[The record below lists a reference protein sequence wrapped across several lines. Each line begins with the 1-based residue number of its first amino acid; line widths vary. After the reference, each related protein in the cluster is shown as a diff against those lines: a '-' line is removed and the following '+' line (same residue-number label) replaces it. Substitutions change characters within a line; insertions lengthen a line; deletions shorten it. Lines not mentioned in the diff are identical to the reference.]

1 MNHRL
6 IQILHGQK
14 GWRPTYAKRKTMSH
28 LITDE
33 LALLR
38 RFEPVLR
45 FTRGEHFF
53 PMDVAPY
60 VAGCCLCVQRPE
72 EPVQVLVP
80 AGRLKVEDLAIPYP
94 DEFGAVHYLKFVGSA
109 QRQPATAKEA
119 QTAANFRPQE
129 RFHAGLGRLARVGYG
144 SRLIDALF
152 SISLLARGRVPGATA
167 AAAKQAYQSLIGE
180 HERYIYYGRVVRQN
194 GWLILQY
201 WFFYSFNNWRSG
213 FYGANDHEAD
223 WEMACLYL
231 TEDEQRGAVQPVWVA
246 YASHDYQGDD
256 LRRHWDD
263 PEVEKVNGH
272 PVIYVGAG
280 SHASYFSQGE
290 YLTEIELAFLTPL
303 ARLAERWQRIWRE
316 RLRQYVA
323 ERADGQPSELAH
335 IFRVPFVD
343 YARGD
348 GLTIGPSQA
357 KAWETP
363 CLLEPPPAW
372 VTLYRGLWGLY
383 THDPFAGEDAPAG
396 PMYNRD
402 GSVRRAWYDPLG
414 WAGLDK
420 AAPPDEA
427 LVQTAAEERRL
438 QESQAQLREQIE
450 VKARD
455 LQGLG
460 VRVAAMQSQPH
471 LYRLYTDQQ
480 QQMEQLAQEID
491 HLRRQLTAEQALS
504 QAFQF
509 YAKRLQTEQP
519 GSLRSHIRRAHRP
532 ASAERLRISRLA
544 EMWAAASVGLML
556 VLVVAVAYFARQYLF
571 FSLAGVIA
579 FYTLIEAG
587 FRGRLSGLLTSV
599 TIGLS
604 ALAALVIVYE
614 FFWQIVVVGVLV
626 AGGYMLWENLREL
639 WG

>member
-1 MNHRL
+1 
-6 IQILHGQK
+6 
-14 GWRPTYAKRKTMSH
+14 MSH
-28 LITDE
+28 LITSVEDN

-72 EPVQVLVP
+72 EPVQILAP
-80 AGRLKVEDLAIPYP
+80 AGRLTLEDLAAPYP
-94 DEFGAVHYLKFVGSA
+94 DEFGAVHYLKFVGA
-109 QRQPATAKEA
+109 PAKQPVGQQG
-119 QTAANFRPQE
+119 QTAVYTRRQE
-129 RFHAGLGRLARVGYG
+129 RFQAGLGRLARVGYG

-167 AAAKQAYQSLIGE
+167 AAAKQAYQNLIGE
-180 HERYIYYGRVVRQN
+180 RERYVYYGRVVRQN

-231 TEDEQRGAVQPVWVA
+231 TEDEQSGVVQPVWVA

-256 LRRHWDD
+256 LRRHWND
-263 PEVEKVNGH
+263 PELEKVDGH

-280 SHASYFSQGE
+280 SHAGYFSRGE
-290 YLTEIELAFLTPL
+290 YLTEIELAFLAPW
-303 ARLAERWQRIWRE
+303 ARFAERWQRIWRE

-323 ERADGQPSELAH
+323 ERADGQPSELTN

-348 GLTIGPSQA
+348 GLSIGPGQA
-357 KAWETP
+357 KAWERPT
-363 CLLEPPPAW
+363 LLEPPPTW

-420 AAPPDEA
+420 TAPPDEA
-427 LVQTAAEERRL
+427 LAQIAEEARRL
-438 QESQAQLREQIE
+438 QESQARLRQQIE
-450 VKARD
+450 NKASD

-460 VRVAAMQSQPH
+460 ARVAAMQSQPH
-471 LYRLYTDQQ
+471 LYRLYIEQQ
-480 QQMEQLAQEID
+480 QQMEQLAHEID
-491 HLRRQLTAEQALS
+491 QLRRQLTAEQALS
-504 QAFQF
+504 EAFQF
-509 YAKRLQTEQP
+509 YTRRLQAGDP
-519 GSLRSHIRRAHRP
+519 GSLRAHIRRAHRP

-544 EMWAAASVGLML
+544 EMWSAVSVGLML

-579 FYTLIEAG
+579 FYTLIEAS
-587 FRGRLSGLLTSV
+587 FRGRLSGLVTSV

-639 WG
+639 FA